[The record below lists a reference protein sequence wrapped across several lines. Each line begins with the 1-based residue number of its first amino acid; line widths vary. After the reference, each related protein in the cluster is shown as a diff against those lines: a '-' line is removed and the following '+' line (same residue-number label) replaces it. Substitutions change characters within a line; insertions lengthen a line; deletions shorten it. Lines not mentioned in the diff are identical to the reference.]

1 MAEYLHGSDTAEQLR
16 LEALAKLLGGVSFLP
31 QLKPGMRLLDVG
43 CGTGVI
49 TREAALQVAPG
60 EVIGIDRQE
69 AQIEAAKRWVATNE
83 IRNLQYK
90 LGDAETLPFQDDQF
104 DGVYCRFL
112 LEHVKD
118 PKKVVSE
125 MCRAARPGAWV
136 CACEWEADC
145 LVNYPESK
153 PIEQTWHGIYCLQER
168 VGGDPWIARRLYGIF
183 KNAGLTQ
190 VRVEGRAWTISAEQ
204 KERMQLY
211 VDGAREI
218 IRQTSNRLLTDRL
231 LTQDILQLADSDYGR
246 LLRSPTAFVLHAF
259 CCATGT
265 KATA

>member
-1 MAEYLHGSDTAEQLR
+1 MTEYLHGSDTGEQLR

-31 QLKPGMRLLDVG
+31 SLKRGMRLLDVG

-60 EVIGIDRQE
+60 EVTGIDRQE
-69 AQIEAAKRWVATNE
+69 AQIEAAKRWVTAND

-90 LGDAETLPFQDDQF
+90 LGDAETLPVQDNQF

-112 LEHVKD
+112 LEHVAD
-118 PKKVVSE
+118 PKRVVAE
-125 MCRAARPGAWV
+125 MCRTARPGAWV

-153 PIEQTWHGIYCLQER
+153 PIHQTWHGIYSLQER
-168 VGGDPWIARRLYGIF
+168 IGGDPWIARKLYGIF
-183 KNAGLTQ
+183 KNAGLAQ
-190 VRVEGRAWTISAEQ
+190 VRVEGRVWTISAEQ
-204 KERMQLY
+204 KETMRLY

-231 LTQDILQLADSDYGR
+231 LTQDILHLADSDYDR
-246 LLRSPTAFVLHAF
+246 LLGSPTAFVLGVF
-259 CCATGT
+259 CCVIGT
-265 KATA
+265 KAAA

>member
-1 MAEYLHGSDTAEQLR
+1 MAEYLHGSDAGERLR
-16 LEALAKLLGGVSFLP
+16 LEALARLLGGVSFLP
-31 QLKPGMRLLDVG
+31 PLKAGMRLLDVG

-60 EVIGIDRQE
+60 EVIGIDCQE
-69 AQIEAAKRWVATNE
+69 ARVEAAKRWVAAND

-90 LGDAETLPFQDDQF
+90 PGDAEKLPLQDNQF

-112 LEHVKD
+112 LEHVAD
-118 PKKVVSE
+118 PKRVVSE

-153 PIEQTWHGIYCLQER
+153 PIEQTWHGIYCLQKR
-168 VGGDPWIARRLYGIF
+168 VAGDPWIARKLYGIF

-190 VRVEGRAWTISAEQ
+190 VRVEGRAWTIAAEQ
-204 KERMQLY
+204 KEMLQLY

-218 IRQTSNRLLTDRL
+218 IRQTSNRLVADRL
-231 LTQDILQLADSDYGR
+231 LTQDILDLADSDYDR
-246 LLRSPTAFVLHAF
+246 LLATPSAFVLSVF

-265 KATA
+265 KAVA